1 MPITVIAGL
10 DQTREPRPPLPISG
24 IPSITVPSSRNCS
37 SLCVV
42 QRGDRVE
49 NGEQRIRGG
58 AAVLAAV
65 LSRLEGTD
73 LERDI
78 GDPAQRRG
86 ECRSPWGDAAHVTD
100 DQRIGAEQIGIVERV
115 AQQRAAPNLL
125 VALDTELDRPEACLS
140 TRAGRR
146 GGRSRWTW

>member
-1 MPITVIAGL
+1 M
-10 DQTREPRPPLPISG
+10 
-24 IPSITVPSSRNCS
+24 
-37 SLCVV
+37 
-42 QRGDRVE
+42 E

-65 LSRLEGTD
+65 LPRLEGTD

-146 GGRSRWTW
+146 GGRSRWTWYYRRRQIGPDFGMMLGCLKVTPDRCRRTLRRRFGSGV